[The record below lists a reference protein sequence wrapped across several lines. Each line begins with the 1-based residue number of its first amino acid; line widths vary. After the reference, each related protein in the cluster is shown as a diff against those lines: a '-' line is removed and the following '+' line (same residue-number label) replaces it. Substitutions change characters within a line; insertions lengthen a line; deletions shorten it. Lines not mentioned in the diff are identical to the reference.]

1 MHAFGRPILASTLIS
16 IDSARRVACAS
27 VVAPQAAEHG
37 TVGGSPVSTA
47 QR

>member
-1 MHAFGRPILASTLIS
+1 MHAFGRPILASTLIG
-16 IDSARRVACAS
+16 IDSARVACAT